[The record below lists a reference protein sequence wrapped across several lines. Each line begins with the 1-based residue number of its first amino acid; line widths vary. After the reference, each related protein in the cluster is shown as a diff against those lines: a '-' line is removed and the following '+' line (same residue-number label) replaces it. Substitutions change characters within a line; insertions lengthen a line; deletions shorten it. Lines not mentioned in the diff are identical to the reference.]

1 MTKGIIDLAH
11 VVFDLETTS
20 LDTNT
25 ARIVAMA
32 FVTIKGETILHS
44 LVNPLEPIPPA
55 ATKVHGITDAMAS
68 DAPTFADQADDV
80 QAIVQGAIL
89 CGYSSRR
96 FDVPILDREL
106 RNAGRAGIDLGSV
119 REIDA
124 HQVWIAMRPRTLV
137 GAFKEFCG
145 EELHDAHDALAD
157 CRATADVIRAMALCV
172 CTGGHSVSEDC
183 DAFGKMESL
192 SKPAYEI
199 DRAGK
204 FKRCPETGRALL
216 NFGKHRGEFASDHPG
231 FLKWML
237 RTDFP
242 EETKQYV
249 DKWMSGYKCFCDM
262 REGHA
267 PSCDDAWERYRETI

>member
-1 MTKGIIDLAH
+1 MTEKVIDLAH
-11 VVFDLETTS
+11 VVFDLESTS

-32 FVTIKGETILHS
+32 FVTLEGETILHS

-55 ATKVHGITDAMAS
+55 ATKIHGITDAMAS

-106 RNAGRAGIDLGSV
+106 RNAGRAGINLGSV

-124 HQVWIAMRPRTLV
+124 HEVWVALRPRTLA
-137 GAFKEFCG
+137 GALVEWCG
-145 EELHDAHDALAD
+145 EELGDAHDALAD
-157 CRATADVIRAMALCV
+157 ALATAKVIEAMTFCNEVTAGTMVEVATLPAR
-172 CTGGHSVSEDC
+172 HQR
-183 DAFGKMESL
+183 MESL
-192 SKPAYEI
+192 SKPADEI

-216 NFGKHRGEFASDHPG
+216 NIGKHRGEFAADNKG
-231 FLKWML
+231 FLSWML
-237 RTDFP
+237 GADFA
-242 EETKQYV
+242 EETKQHI
-249 DKWMSGYKCFCDM
+249 
-262 REGHA
+262 EGWL
-267 PSCDDAWERYRETI
+267 SQ